1 MAKKSIYSCFYV
13 VLHAITLKK
22 AIKKYNPKEMKNS
35 LLRKKNT
42 YGQKVIGSKIHQIEF
57 QKRFKK
63 STFYLQINKFIRVY
77 KNKKRDKIK
86 S

>member
-1 MAKKSIYSCFYV
+1 
-13 VLHAITLKK
+13 
-22 AIKKYNPKEMKNS
+22 MKNS

-42 YGQKVIGSKIHQIEF
+42 YGHKVIGSKIHQIEF